1 MRDHLS
7 NFEKILVV
15 EMGKPSTWVVTKE
28 GLLGFNLV
36 TKPRV
41 VLNLGYANSPAI

>member
-15 EMGKPSTWVVTKE
+15 EMAKPSLWAVTKK
-28 GLLGFNLV
+28 GLPGFNLV